1 MDTGMNL
8 FFDHRDRDQVG
19 RLGTV
24 RLDIQTRTRCLMR
37 KVTGSSRKP
46 NESLTYLEKWLSVTR
61 VLTHGTSDVPHIGSG
76 FVSVERPHT

>member
-1 MDTGMNL
+1 MDTGMIL

-37 KVTGSSRKP
+37 KVTGSSPETKREP
-46 NESLTYLEKWLSVTR
+46 
-61 VLTHGTSDVPHIGSG
+61 DVPGKVA
-76 FVSVERPHT
+76 FRDPRPHPWNVRRAAYREWLRIR

>member
-1 MDTGMNL
+1 M
-8 FFDHRDRDQVG
+8 G

-37 KVTGSSRKP
+37 KSGWIFPGKP

-61 VLTHGTSDVPHIGSG
+61 VLTYGTSDVPHIGCG